1 VERHRF
7 DALSFIF
14 GLLFVL
20 VALLALTNLVELT
33 WFDLRWIGPAVLVGL
48 GLVLVL
54 TAGRGRGDRAADGPT
69 DPSDPT
75 DSTYDRDTAE
85 VDTR

>member
-7 DALSFIF
+7 DILSFVF

-20 VALLALTNLVELT
+20 VAIVGLTDLVELT
-33 WFDLRWIGPAVLVGL
+33 WLDLRWIGPAVLVGL

-54 TAGRGRGDRAADGPT
+54 TAGRGRNDRQLADDAEPARVPVET
-69 DPSDPT
+69 D
-75 DSTYDRDTAE
+75 DR
-85 VDTR
+85 

>member
-7 DALSFIF
+7 DALSFVF

-20 VALLALTNLVELT
+20 VAVLGLTDLVEMT
-33 WFDLRWIGPAVLVGL
+33 WLDLRWIGPAVLVGL

-54 TAGRGRGDRAADGPT
+54 TAGRGRGEAADADAPDHHDLESVEA
-69 DPSDPT
+69 DP
-75 DSTYDRDTAE
+75 R
-85 VDTR
+85 

>member
-7 DALSFIF
+7 DTLSFVF

-20 VALLALTNLVELT
+20 VALIGLTDLVELT

-54 TAGRGRGDRAADGPT
+54 TAGRGRTDRVPAGAH
-69 DPSDPT
+69 DPT
-75 DSTYDRDTAE
+75 GTSHDGTGAE
-85 VDTR
+85 VDPR